1 MAAEPQRLLHERDT
15 TESPL
20 VRVWHS
26 SAARLESLSTRWA
39 IGAFVVA
46 GVITIAVMYGSR
58 WPLAGIDR
66 SVGNLAAWITSGL
79 AGLSFATA
87 YIVEARRGYDSWRRR
102 LPLAKRVLDIVAT
115 SVAMGMLSY
124 LGVLAVASLFQLG
137 FHGLTIDPLGG
148 AALAGAAAATFT
160 YVAVLAGSRVT
171 GEGLSILATLVLF
184 IGTIG
189 SMLSTPD
196 QSWWQWHFSEL
207 GNNHAASAYRFNLA
221 LILTGLVITVLAN
234 YVGHDIE
241 LGLRARKVEK
251 RKRMRR
257 VRLFSWLYAG
267 IGIFMSIAGIVTDG
281 MNFPFHVAAATSMTL
296 TVGVFVYFALRYLPG
311 LPRDITVFSLLVLAG
326 TAVAVLLWVPVH
338 YYNLTGMEFIAAGLM
353 FAWLIVFVRAIAA
366 YARPGTPPESA

>member
-1 MAAEPQRLLHERDT
+1 MSAEPQRSLHPRDH

-26 SAARLESLSTRWA
+26 SGARLESLSTRWA

-46 GVITIAVMYGSR
+46 GVITIVLIYGSR
-58 WPLAGIDR
+58 WPLAGSNR
-66 SVGNLAAWITSGL
+66 SVGNVAAWITAAL

-87 YIVEARRGYDSWRRR
+87 YVVEARRGYDSWRRK
-102 LPLAKRVLDIVAT
+102 LPMAKRVLDVVAT

-124 LGVLAVASLFQLG
+124 LGVLAVANLFQLG
-137 FHGLTIDPLGG
+137 FHGLTIDALGG
-148 AALAGAAAATFT
+148 GALAGAAAATFT

-184 IGTIG
+184 IGTIS

-196 QSWWQWHFSEL
+196 TSWWQLHFSEL

-234 YVGHDIE
+234 YVAHDIE
-241 LGLRARKVEK
+241 LGLRARGVEK
-251 RKRMRR
+251 ASRMRL
-257 VRLFSWLYAG
+257 VHLFSWLLAAM
-267 IGIFMSIAGIVTDG
+267 GIFMSIAGVVTDG
-281 MNFPFHVAAATSMTL
+281 MSFPAHVAAATSMTV
-296 TVGVFVYFALRYLPG
+296 TVGVIVFFALRCLPE
-311 LPRDITVFSLLVLAG
+311 LPRDIAVFSILVLAG
-326 TAVAVLLWVPVH
+326 TAIAVFLWVPIH

-353 FAWLIVFVRAIAA
+353 FAWLTAFVRAIAA
-366 YARPGTPPESA
+366 YARPSIPAGPA

>member
-1 MAAEPQRLLHERDT
+1 MSAEPQRSPHRRDH

-26 SAARLESLSTRWA
+26 SGARLESLSTRWA

-46 GVITIAVMYGSR
+46 GAITIVLIYGSR
-58 WPLAGIDR
+58 WPLAGTNR
-66 SVGNLAAWITSGL
+66 SVGNVAAWITAAL

-87 YIVEARRGYDSWRRR
+87 YVVEARRGYDSWRRK
-102 LPLAKRVLDIVAT
+102 LPMAKRVLDVVAT

-124 LGVLAVASLFQLG
+124 LGVLAVANLFQLG
-137 FHGLTIDPLGG
+137 FHGLTIDALGG
-148 AALAGAAAATFT
+148 GALAGAAAATFT

-184 IGTIG
+184 IGTIS

-196 QSWWQWHFSEL
+196 TSWWQLHFSEL

-234 YVGHDIE
+234 YVAHDIE
-241 LGLRARKVEK
+241 LGLRARGVEK
-251 RKRMRR
+251 ASRMRL
-257 VRLFSWLYAG
+257 VRLFSWLFAAM
-267 IGIFMSIAGIVTDG
+267 GIFMSIAGVVTDG
-281 MNFPFHVAAATSMTL
+281 MSFPAHVAAATSMTV
-296 TVGVFVYFALRYLPG
+296 TVGVIVFFALRCLPE
-311 LPRDITVFSLLVLAG
+311 LPRDIAVFSILVLAG
-326 TAVAVLLWVPVH
+326 TAIAVFLWVPIH

-353 FAWLIVFVRAIAA
+353 FAWLTAFVRAIAA
-366 YARPGTPPESA
+366 YARPSIPAGPA